1 MFSPKS
7 FIVSGLTCRSLIYFQ
22 FIFVYSVRECSN
34 LVLLHVAVQF
44 SKHHLFISSID
55 IFIYFISIYFIP
67 RYILASFVIEQVTVV
82 VWIYLWASILF
93 YLSIFLFFVP
103 VLYCPDYCSFVVQS
117 EVREIDFSNSV
128 FLSQDCIGYLW
139 SLVFPYKL

>member
-44 SKHHLFISSID
+44 SKHHLFISSIVYSCLLCHRVGD
-55 IFIYFISIYFIP
+55 SSCVDLSLGFYPILFIYI
-67 RYILASFVIEQVTVV
+67 
-82 VWIYLWASILF
+82 
-93 YLSIFLFFVP
+93 
-103 VLYCPDYCSFVVQS
+103 
-117 EVREIDFSNSV
+117 SV
-128 FLSQDCIGYLW
+128 FLCQYYTVLITVALQC
-139 SLVFPYKL
+139 SLKLGKLISPTLFFFLKIALAICGFQCFHTNCDFFFLIL